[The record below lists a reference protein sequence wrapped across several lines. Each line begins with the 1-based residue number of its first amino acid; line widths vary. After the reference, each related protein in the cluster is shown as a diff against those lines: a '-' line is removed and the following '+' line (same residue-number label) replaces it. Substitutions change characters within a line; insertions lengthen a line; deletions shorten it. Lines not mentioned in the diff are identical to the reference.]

1 MGLRAKPWALGCP
14 PFPACPATHQACTP
28 ELRPGNWF
36 QRGSCCLWSQGE
48 AVRTPGREG
57 GRMGGCGGGGGWPG
71 VLLPEHPQPPP
82 SRRLTF
88 PSSSP
93 SVTLSHRRNW
103 KRKRPCL
110 VIAYGRAGGAE
121 DKGPVLEPRPG
132 RKPFVLAG
140 GCGEVGWRA
149 APRPGPQPRRESKA
163 PPHHMSLPAPRGGV
177 FPGPAPARPRSPAR
191 WQGMRGPAV
200 EARGAPVPPGLRRAR
215 RAGPPP
221 GMGGAGGRASRC
233 PEPAAPGSGAKQG
246 RDPTPGC
253 GRREASG

>member
-1 MGLRAKPWALGCP
+1 MGLRAKPWALRCP
-14 PFPACPATHQACTP
+14 PFTACPATHQACTP

-93 SVTLSHRRNW
+93 SVALSHRRNW
-103 KRKRPCL
+103 KRRRPCL
-110 VIAYGRAGGAE
+110 VIAYGGLVGQRTRGQFWSPGQAEPFCSGWGVGG
-121 DKGPVLEPRPG
+121 
-132 RKPFVLAG
+132 
-140 GCGEVGWRA
+140 GWRA

-163 PPHHMSLPAPRGGV
+163 PPHHMSLTPRCGGV
-177 FPGPAPARPRSPAR
+177 FPGPTPARPHSPAR

-200 EARGAPVPPGLRRAR
+200 EARGAQVPPGLRRAR

-221 GMGGAGGRASRC
+221 WQMGA
-233 PEPAAPGSGAKQG
+233 EPPDSPCRQPQA
-246 RDPTPGC
+246 
-253 GRREASG
+253 